1 MNQLK
6 DGGKTFIAIDLK
18 SFYASVECTQAG
30 VDPMDALLV
39 VADKSRTEKTICLAV
54 SPALKAMGIGG
65 RARLFE
71 VVERVKQINAERL
84 KKAPGGKFTGSSNI
98 ASALKKDPSLKL
110 DYIVATPRMAEYMRK
125 STQIYNIYLRYVSAE
140 DIHVY
145 SVDEVFIDATSYL
158 KLYDM
163 EPRDFTM
170 KLIRAVLSETGI
182 TATAGIGTNMYLCKI
197 AMDIVAKRMPAD
209 EDGVRIAE
217 LDEMSYRHI
226 LWDHVPLTDFWRVG
240 KGYARRLAKAGIY
253 TMGDIARCS
262 VYNEDLLYK
271 MFGVN
276 AELLIDHAWG
286 WEPCTIREIRS
297 YRPQSS
303 SISSGQVLSYAYTV
317 KDARLIV
324 REMSDILTMDLVDKH
339 LLTDQIVLTV
349 CYDTE
354 ILTDPEISKKYK
366 GDVQLDYYGRPVPK
380 NAHGS
385 INIPGGFTSSGAKIM
400 EAVSQLYDS
409 ITDPDLLVRRMYV
422 VANHTVREGSEESL
436 QTAEE
441 QLDIF
446 SALKPAEDAPALEKD
461 TPQVEDPEAEKAR
474 QQAIIAIRKKYGKNA
489 IFRGMDLQEAA
500 TLIERNAQVGG
511 HRA

>member
-209 EDGVRIAE
+209 DDGVRIAE

-286 WEPCTIREIRS
+286 WEPTEISTIKS
-297 YRPQSS
+297 YKPQTN
-303 SISSGQVLSYAYTV
+303 SISSGQVLMEPYAAD
-317 KDARLIV
+317 DAKLIV
-324 REMSDILTMDLVDKH
+324 KEMTELLVLDLVKKDLVTKKIE
-339 LLTDQIVLTV
+339 LTIG
-349 CYDTE
+349 YDRESLEYDHKGFSINDSTFK
-354 ILTDPEISKKYK
+354 IKGTDIRYK
-366 GDVQLDYYGRPVPK
+366 GKVTTDHFGRPMPYH
-380 NAHGS
+380 AHGTG
-385 INIPGGFTSSGAKIM
+385 NIDRWTSSTSRIM
-400 EAVSQLYDS
+400 EVMVELFDS
-409 ITDPDLLVRRMYV
+409 IIDPSLLVRRITI
-422 VANHTVREGSEESL
+422 VACNLIPISE
-436 QTAEE
+436 
-441 QLDIF
+441 I
-446 SALKPAEDAPALEKD
+446 PADEPFQMDLFTDYDALEK
-461 TPQVEDPEAEKAR
+461 
-474 QQAIIAIRKKYGKNA
+474 
-489 IFRGMDLQEAA
+489 
-500 TLIERNAQVGG
+500 
-511 HRA
+511 